1 MPAAKNAPNERSRA
15 WPAPTR
21 KLRLLLPLAYMTAIF
36 ALSSIPDTETPAN
49 ALESALRWA
58 SPELQNLLH
67 IPLFGGLAWCWHWG
81 LRSWMKQ
88 EQWRLGAALA
98 LTLAYAVLDEIHQL
112 YVPGRFGSLT
122 DVVLNAVGAV
132 LALAVIATH
141 QRGKRRDLR

>member
-1 MPAAKNAPNERSRA
+1 MV
-15 WPAPTR
+15 
-21 KLRLLLPLAYMTAIF
+21 PLAYMAALF
-36 ALSSIPDTETPAN
+36 ALYSIPDTITPETSLER
-49 ALESALRWA
+49 ALHWV
-58 SPELQNLLH
+58 SPGFQNLLH

-112 YVPGRFGSLT
+112 GVPGRFGSLT

>member
-1 MPAAKNAPNERSRA
+1 MPAAKNAPNERSGHAR
-15 WPAPTR
+15 TR
-21 KLRLLLPLAYMTAIF
+21 KLRLLLPLACMTAIF
-36 ALSSIPDTETPAN
+36 ALSSIPDTATPETG
-49 ALESALRWA
+49 LESALCWA

-81 LRSWMKQ
+81 LRSWVKQ
-88 EQWRLGAALA
+88 ERWRFGAALA
-98 LTLAYAVLDEIHQL
+98 VTLAYAVLDEIHQL
-112 YVPGRFGSLT
+112 GVPGRFGSLT